1 MKRKNGFS
9 ILEVLVALIIMG
21 LSLLGMFSVFIA
33 GRRYTERSRRKLTSI
48 NVGRKVLET
57 LKDEVRQDTWSDSS
71 NKLRVGNGLTINS
84 SDLPEK
90 FLTYWDGTVI
100 YDVSAVPD
108 TNLRQASIT
117 IRWNE
122 PSE

>member
-1 MKRKNGFS
+1 
-9 ILEVLVALIIMG
+9 MG